1 MTDSAMTDSV
11 TTDVREPGT
20 GLAALEAAIGWTGPE
35 RVDAVERRHLRDYRR
50 AVGLDPDGTEV
61 PATFCACFLTE
72 PPTMPAALEYG
83 LGWINGGDRFEVHR
97 ELQLGDEVTSQ
108 LTFTGVEEKKGR
120 SGTLALLTFVTEFR
134 LRDGTLAVRHVGT
147 RVRR

>member
-1 MTDSAMTDSV
+1 MTETGAMTDTV
-11 TTDVREPGT
+11 EAGT
-20 GLAALEAAIGWTGPE
+20 SPLEALRAAVGWTAEE
-35 RVDAVERRHLRDYRR
+35 RVDVVERRHLRDYRR
-50 AVGLDPDGTEV
+50 AVGLDPEGTEV

-97 ELQLGDEVTSQ
+97 DLQLGDEVTSQ

-134 LRDGTLAVRHVGT
+134 LPDGTLAVRHVGT